1 MVRCRINKLQKNHVF
16 FNNVSIDDCILV
28 DRGFNIKEE
37 LITLGATLKI
47 PSFTKRKRQLSG
59 GEVDTSRQLSSV
71 RIHVERV
78 IGRIKKFR
86 LLQTTLP
93 LTQVDLLDDIMVIV
107 CGLVNINNSVVPI

>member
-47 PSFTKRKRQLSG
+47 PSFTKRKRQLSS

-71 RIHVERV
+71 RIDVDCV
-78 IGRIKKFR
+78 IGRIEQFR
-86 LLQTTLP
+86 LLQTKLP
-93 LTQVDLLDDIMVIV
+93 LTQVDLLYDIIV
-107 CGLVNINNSVVPI
+107 FVCDLVNIDNNVVPI